1 MQCRKFTLAFL
12 LLLCPSLS
20 TAAPKLPLVIENCN
34 MQSTYLKAPQ
44 RAVVINQN
52 PVEIMLALGLEE
64 QMLGTAYLDDA
75 ILPSLEAAYKRVPVL
90 AEKYPS
96 KEKIISLNADF
107 IYAGFGGAY
116 TDKTVGTR
124 EELLALGINPY
135 LTPTYCFGQRE
146 QPVYLDEVW
155 QEILDIGRIFQ
166 VEERA
171 EALAKD
177 LQQKIEQVQ
186 QRIGQLPK
194 KRVFLFNTWGTN
206 EDVPYTSGC
215 CGIVHLLLELA
226 GGENIFADIQGPM
239 GHVNWEAVI
248 DRDPELIVL
257 DDAWWSPAERKKN
270 FLLSHPALAE
280 VSAVK
285 NKRFVAI
292 PASGLMPGVRVADT
306 VQQLAAFFYPETHN
320 LNE

>member
-1 MQCRKFTLAFL
+1 MPCKQIFLFL
-12 LLLCPSLS
+12 LLIFSHTLCF
-20 TAAPKLPLVIENCN
+20 AAAYPPLAIENCG
-34 MQSTYLKAPQ
+34 MQTFYSTAPQ

-75 ILPSLEAAYKRVPVL
+75 ILPSLEAAYQRVPVL
-90 AEKYPS
+90 AEKYPA

-146 QPVYLDEVW
+146 QPVHLNEVF
-155 QEILDIGRIFQ
+155 QEIKEIGKIFQ
-166 VEERA
+166 VEQRA

-248 DRDPELIVL
+248 ARDPELIVL
-257 DDAWWSPAERKKN
+257 DDAWWSPAERKKD

-306 VQQLAAFFYPETHN
+306 VQQLAAFFYPEIYD
-320 LNE
+320 